1 MKGLFLAAGMALCL
15 CSCGSVC
22 ASGGNV
28 TAETEDIA
36 SLSSENEDT
45 SEHSTETSATSATE
59 KITTEAKTVTTAA
72 PVTTATSQTHTTT
85 SSAKTSAA
93 SVSTSAET
101 AETVTTAAVTAE
113 TVPVETEPETEPE
126 PEPEEPAPET
136 EPVPEPEYEPEEYY
150 EPEEEYTPPEPQ
162 SPPEEEYSPEEQEYA
177 WEPDPSEYA
186 VQVAMLVNQLRQENG
201 LYELE
206 LSETLFD
213 IAQLRAEETAT
224 MFSHMR
230 PDGRSC
236 FSVYDDWGLSYWYV
250 AENIAAGQTDP
261 ESVINTWLNS
271 PGHKANMLSENVKFI
286 GVGYVNYNGV
296 NYWVQDFIDSDD
308 L

>member
-28 TAETEDIA
+28 TAETEDIV

-72 PVTTATSQTHTTT
+72 PVTTATSQTLTTA

-93 SVSTSAET
+93 SVSTLAET

-113 TVPVETEPETEPE
+113 TVPAE

-136 EPVPEPEYEPEEYY
+136 EPEPEPEYEPEEYY

-162 SPPEEEYSPEEQEYA
+162 SPPEEEYSPEEQEYS